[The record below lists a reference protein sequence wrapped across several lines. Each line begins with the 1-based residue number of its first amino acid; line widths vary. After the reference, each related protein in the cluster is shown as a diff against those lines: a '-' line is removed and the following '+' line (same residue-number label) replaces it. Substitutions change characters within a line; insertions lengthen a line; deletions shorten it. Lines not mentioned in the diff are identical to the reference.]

1 VRSWLMT
8 MVHHRGI
15 DAVRRLSS
23 RQRIQAEATILQ
35 ARTDVSDVTSAQ
47 AHAPS
52 RGASDSCRPAR
63 AAGGAASGYRACV
76 LRRLDT
82 GRDRGEAQDSARHCQ
97 ESRPAWTDQAARRA
111 TQRARGVAMSD
122 GPCEYDDDAAGWVL
136 GALSPLEA
144 ERIAAHLESCASC
157 RAEVTK
163 LTEAAER
170 LGDVVPLSTPL
181 PELRERVMASVRAEA
196 SLFKVADADA
206 APPERSLPPRRS
218 RRNAGVLAAIF
229 ASLAAGV
236 AAIVLVAADQGSP
249 TASPRTVAGKVT
261 SEGGSGARALV
272 RTGPHAGT
280 LIVTRLAAP
289 PAGRVYQAWINP
301 ARLTSDP
308 DRSTVL
314 STRFRRHPGPA
325 AVPARRRR
333 SDRHRR
339 AASRQPNTH
348 AAPNRP
354 RAANGASWPDS
365 PPLVT
370 PAQSLEKRSRERAGN
385 APETIE
391 SGDFPGSAVVPA
403 GAGRFVLLDPCLHQ
417 RLQELGR
424 QLLVVGELDE
434 ALTGLAAGGLNPGLL
449 GVS

>member
-1 VRSWLMT
+1 
-8 MVHHRGI
+8 
-15 DAVRRLSS
+15 
-23 RQRIQAEATILQ
+23 
-35 ARTDVSDVTSAQ
+35 
-47 AHAPS
+47 
-52 RGASDSCRPAR
+52 
-63 AAGGAASGYRACV
+63 
-76 LRRLDT
+76 
-82 GRDRGEAQDSARHCQ
+82 
-97 ESRPAWTDQAARRA
+97 
-111 TQRARGVAMSD
+111 MSD

-236 AAIVLVAADQGSP
+236 AAIVLVAADHGSP

-289 PAGRVYQAWINP
+289 PAGRVYQAWIIRRGSP
-301 ARLTSDP
+301 ATPTGALFSVPASGDTQVLLPSLHAVAEVIVTAEPPRGSPTPTLPPIVLVQLTA
-308 DRSTVL
+308 R
-314 STRFRRHPGPA
+314 PGPTA
-325 AVPARRRR
+325 
-333 SDRHRR
+333 
-339 AASRQPNTH
+339 
-348 AAPNRP
+348 
-354 RAANGASWPDS
+354 
-365 PPLVT
+365 
-370 PAQSLEKRSRERAGN
+370 
-385 APETIE
+385 
-391 SGDFPGSAVVPA
+391 
-403 GAGRFVLLDPCLHQ
+403 LH
-417 RLQELGR
+417 
-424 QLLVVGELDE
+424 
-434 ALTGLAAGGLNPGLL
+434 
-449 GVS
+449 S